1 MPESLATARIAS
13 TLPDA
18 VWERIER
25 HSPRLLMLDF
35 DGTLAPFE
43 VDRMAVRVPLATA
56 EALERISRRAVDR
69 VAIITGRPI
78 REVRGLLG
86 DLRIHMAGEHG
97 WEERTPQGVAWSHE
111 LSFLSRMLLRVAR
124 LVAGPLGCHDLI
136 EAKRAAVVIHTR
148 GLTSAARLR
157 QAAHCAGLWRHLAI
171 AGLRLDPLDGGYEL
185 RDLHRGKHTVVRNL
199 LRRGPPNAL
208 AVFVG
213 DETSDEDAF
222 AVLRPLG
229 ITIRVG
235 TDERRTAA
243 EWRLESPAE
252 VSDFLQRWA
261 ALPEHGR

>member
-1 MPESLATARIAS
+1 MPESLATARYGS
-13 TLPDA
+13 SLPDT

-43 VDRMAVRVPLATA
+43 VDRMAVKVPPATI
-56 EALERISRRAVDR
+56 EALERISHRAVDR

-97 WEERTPQGVAWSHE
+97 WEERNVQGVTWTHE
-111 LSFLSRMLLRVAR
+111 LSVVSRMLLAKAR
-124 LVAGPLGCHDLI
+124 LAAQALACGDLI
-136 EAKRAAVVIHTR
+136 EVKRAAVVIHTR
-148 GLTSAARLR
+148 GITSSARLKQAAR
-157 QAAHCAGLWRHLAI
+157 CAWVWERLAV

-185 RDLHRGKHTVVRNL
+185 RDLHSGKHTVVQNL
-199 LRRGPPNAL
+199 LRRGAPGAL
-208 AVFVG
+208 AVYVG

-222 AVLRPLG
+222 SVLRPLG

-235 TDERRTAA
+235 VEERRTHAQ
-243 EWRLESPAE
+243 WRLESPAE
-252 VSDFLQRWA
+252 VSEFLVRWA